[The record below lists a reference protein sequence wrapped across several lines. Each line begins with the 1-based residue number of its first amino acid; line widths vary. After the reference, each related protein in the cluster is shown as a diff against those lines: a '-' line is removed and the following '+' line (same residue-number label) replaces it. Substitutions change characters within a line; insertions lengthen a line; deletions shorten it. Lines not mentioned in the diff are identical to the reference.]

1 MEDRRAHER
10 ISSLEETIN
19 NHVNEHA
26 RFEAAIAENTK
37 LTQAIADNTAELVA
51 LVKGAKGLRSL
62 MVWAT
67 PLIVAILAVWG
78 WLKMTVK

>member
-10 ISSLEETIN
+10 ITTLEEILR
-19 NHVNEHA
+19 NHVEGHVK
-26 RFEAAIAENTK
+26 FEAAIAENTK
-37 LTQAIADNTAELVA
+37 LTQTIADNTSEIVA

-67 PLIVAILAVWG
+67 PLVVAILAVWG
-78 WLKMTVK
+78 WLKVMAK